1 MWPANGP
8 PQEMPAMSAQD
19 NPAATQLFSLL
30 ESRYAMRVLRA
41 LSDGHPQ
48 TFRLL
53 QDSVGG
59 VTPNTLN
66 TRLKAL
72 RAAQLVE
79 HSGEGYRLTHQGHDL
94 ARRLGD
100 VQGFATK
107 WAQQQARSTVL
118 SMHTPAQPSL

>member
-1 MWPANGP
+1 
-8 PQEMPAMSAQD
+8 MSATS
-19 NPAATQLFSLL
+19 NSAATQLFSLL
-30 ESRYAMRVLRA
+30 ESRYAIRVLRA

-94 ARRLGD
+94 ARRLGE
-100 VQGFATK
+100 VQGFANK
-107 WAQQQARSTVL
+107 WAQHQARSNVL
-118 SMHTPAQPSL
+118 SMPSTTQASL

>member
-1 MWPANGP
+1 
-8 PQEMPAMSAQD
+8 MSAHD
-19 NPAATQLFSLL
+19 NPAANQLFTLL

-94 ARRLGD
+94 ARRIGEL
-100 VQGFATK
+100 QTFAGK
-107 WAQQQARSTVL
+107 WAQQQARSNVL
-118 SMHTPAQPSL
+118 PLHSPVQPRPST

>member
-1 MWPANGP
+1 
-8 PQEMPAMSAQD
+8 MSARD
-19 NPAATQLFSLL
+19 NAAMVQLLELL
-30 ESRYAMRVLRA
+30 ESRYAIRVLWA

-72 RAAQLVE
+72 RAARLVE
-79 HSGEGYRLTHQGHDL
+79 HGGDGYRLTSQGADL
-94 ARRLGD
+94 ARRLTE
-100 VQGFATK
+100 VQRFASK
-107 WAQQQARSTVL
+107 WSQQLARNHATA
-118 SMHTPAQPSL
+118 PAAPRASAARPGA